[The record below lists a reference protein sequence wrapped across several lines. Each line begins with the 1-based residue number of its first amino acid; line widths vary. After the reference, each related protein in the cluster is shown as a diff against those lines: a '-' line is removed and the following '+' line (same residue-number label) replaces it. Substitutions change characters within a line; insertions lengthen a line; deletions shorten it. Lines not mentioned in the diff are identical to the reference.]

1 MNITDLAKIL
11 GISIATVSR
20 ALNDHPEVSAKTRE
34 RVRAAAIKYDYSANA
49 AGRSLRSGKSYSTVL
64 LLPPGDAD
72 NFYTASFFMRIAA
85 QMQYDLNASGID
97 NFIHLFST
105 QEEELDWINNAI
117 TRHKIDA
124 LILTGTQVND
134 QRIEFLNKSE
144 FPFITFGRSES
155 HQKKYSS
162 VDFNFEDVIADVISR
177 ASKNGH
183 MRVGLVTLGSDSM
196 QGKIVYEAWLRE
208 TARWHMSSDP
218 RLVFWGEI
226 SEKSGF
232 DAMQYFH
239 QLGHDAPDYILCISD
254 LQTVGA
260 SFYSGASGFRRPLCA
275 AVFSSDI
282 PAFLD
287 TRPEG
292 YDVPYDQVGKAL
304 ASLVLEALE
313 NKPSRNVLCELLFN
327 SCKKHRVSNDSSK
340 D

>member
-1 MNITDLAKIL
+1 MNITELAKIL

-34 RVRAAAIKYDYSANA
+34 RVRAAAIKYDYNPNA

-97 NFIHLFST
+97 TFIHLFST

-117 TRHKIDA
+117 TRQKVDA
-124 LILTGTQVND
+124 LILTGTQVD
-134 QRIEFLNKSE
+134 DRRINFLQKSS
-144 FPFITFGRSES
+144 FPFITFGRSQTQ
-155 HQKKYSS
+155 QKNYSS
-162 VDFNFEDVIADVISR
+162 VDFNFEDVVADSISR
-177 ASKNGH
+177 ACKNGYK
-183 MRVGLVTLGSDSM
+183 RVGLVTLGNDSM
-196 QGKIVYEAWLRE
+196 QGRIVYNAWQRE
-208 TARWHMSSDP
+208 TARWKISADP
-218 RLVFWGEI
+218 SLVFWGEI

-232 DAMQYFH
+232 DAMHYFH
-239 QLGHDAPDYILCISD
+239 SLGDDAPDYILCISD

-260 SFYSGASGFRRPLCA
+260 SFYAGASGFRRPLCA

-292 YDVPYDQVGKAL
+292 YDVPYKQVGKAL
-304 ASLVLEALE
+304 ASLVLESLE
-313 NKPSRNVLCELLFN
+313 KHTPREILCELSFN
-327 SCKKHRVSNDSSK
+327 ACKQHGVNDGA
-340 D
+340 